1 MLTSGS
7 TQARDLWLDV
17 LEGRR
22 HPLLH
27 GYYCTRQL
35 DDAERAEGVSSSEA
49 RIKEA
54 DFFAKTAPWATSS
67 VQDRFGTPN
76 LVKMLSMLLV
86 NIINDTCVLFLDS
99 VILIVV

>member
-49 RIKEA
+49 RIREA

-67 VQDRFGTPN
+67 SQERFGTPN
-76 LVKMLSMLLV
+76 LVKTLSTLLV
-86 NIINDTCVLFLDS
+86 TIINDTCVSFLDFV
-99 VILIVV
+99 VILVV

>member
-22 HPLLH
+22 HPLNH

-35 DDAERAEGVSSSEA
+35 DDAERGEGLSSSEA
-49 RIKEA
+49 RIREA
-54 DFFAKTAPWATSS
+54 NFFAKTTPWATSS
-67 VQDRFGTPN
+67 SKDRFGTPN
-76 LVKMLSMLLV
+76 LVKMLSTLLV
-86 NIINDTCVLFLDS
+86 NIISDTCVFFLS
-99 VILIVV
+99 LVVLIAV